1 MSASS
6 KPDQPIRLTYVI
18 TDLAIGGVPL
28 YLYRLATRLPR
39 NRFQIH
45 VVSLADAGPVGEMLA
60 SAGIPVS
67 SCGARTSRDLKAL
80 GRLWRILKATRPQV
94 LHALLF
100 HANIAC
106 RLVGPLAAVPI
117 NRIVCEIQTVELER
131 PWHLVLD
138 NLTCRLCRLEVGN
151 SPSVV
156 AHLRRKAYLPASR
169 LLCQWGA
176 VDVTSI
182 DSAEPAD
189 RAVFGLSADQPLVIW
204 TGRLDPVKGF
214 EEMLSAFARLR
225 RTLPANLLLV
235 GDGPYRPTV
244 ERLIA
249 EQGLDRCVK
258 MAGSRADVP
267 ALLKMAN
274 AFLFCSRTEGLPNS
288 LLEAMAAGL
297 PVVAT
302 NVPGCRDVVIDG
314 KTGLLARAGSAV
326 DIERRLALVLTDRR
340 LSAHLGA
347 QARDWV
353 RTHMDVQKWSERWE
367 SIYRHIAQSNR
378 ITVPTDFLRK
388 HC

>member
-1 MSASS
+1 MAVSCR
-6 KPDQPIRLTYVI
+6 PDRRIRLTYVI

-28 YLYRLATRLPR
+28 HLYRLATRLPR
-39 NRFQIH
+39 NRFHIH

-94 LHALLF
+94 LHAMLF

-106 RLVGPLAAVPI
+106 RLIGPLAAVPI
-117 NRIVCEIQTVELER
+117 NRILCEIQTAEVER

-138 NLTCRLCRLEVGN
+138 NLTCRLCRFEVGN

-156 AHLRRKAYLPASR
+156 AHLRRKAHLPASR

-176 VDVTSI
+176 VDVAAI
-182 DSAEPAD
+182 DAAKPAD
-189 RAVFGLSADQPLVIW
+189 RAMFGLSADKPLVIW
-204 TGRLDPVKGF
+204 TGRFDPIKGF

-225 RTLPANLLLV
+225 QTLPATLLLV

-249 EQGLDRCVK
+249 EQGLDQCVK
-258 MAGSRADVP
+258 LAGSRPDVP
-267 ALLKMAN
+267 SLLKIAD
-274 AFLFCSRTEGLPNS
+274 AFVFCSRTEGLPNS

-302 NVPGCRDVVIDG
+302 DVPGCRDVVIDG
-314 KTGLLARAGSAV
+314 KTGFLAPAGSVA
-326 DIERRLALVLTDRR
+326 DIERRLARVLTDHR
-340 LSAHLGA
+340 LSADLGT

-353 RTHMDVQKWSERWE
+353 RTHVDVRKWSERWQ
-367 SIYRHIAQSNR
+367 SIYSYIAQNDS
-378 ITVPTDFLRK
+378 ITVRADCLSR
-388 HC
+388 HG

>member
-1 MSASS
+1 MSASCR
-6 KPDQPIRLTYVI
+6 PNQPIRLTYVI

-39 NRFQIH
+39 DRFQIH
-45 VVSLADAGPVGEMLA
+45 VVSLADAGPVGDMLV
-60 SAGIPVS
+60 SAGIAVS
-67 SCGARTSRDLKAL
+67 SCGARTSRDMKAL
-80 GRLWRILKATRPQV
+80 HRLWRILKTTRPQV

-106 RLVGPLAAVPI
+106 RLVGPLADVPI

-156 AHLRRKAYLPASR
+156 AHLRRKAHLPASR
-169 LLCQWGA
+169 LSCQWGA
-176 VDVTSI
+176 VDVTAI
-182 DSAEPAD
+182 DAAEPAD
-189 RAVFGLSADQPLVIW
+189 RAMFGIPPDQPLVIW

-225 RTLPANLLLV
+225 QTLPASLLLV
-235 GDGPYRPTV
+235 GDGPYRPAV

-249 EQGLDRCVK
+249 EYRLDQSVK
-258 MAGSRADVP
+258 FAGSRPDVP
-267 ALLKMAN
+267 SLLKMAD

-302 NVPGCRDVVIDG
+302 DVPGCRDVVIHG
-314 KTGLLARAGSAV
+314 QTGLLSRAGSAV
-326 DIERRLALVLTDRR
+326 DIERKLALVLTNRR
-340 LSAHLGA
+340 LSADLGA
-347 QARDWV
+347 RAHDWV
-353 RTHMDVQKWSERWE
+353 RTHLDVQKWSEHWE
-367 SIYRHIAQSNR
+367 LIYSHIAQDDSSK
-378 ITVPTDFLRK
+378 VSADFPSIPR
-388 HC
+388 